1 MLAVRLLRRGALLI
15 IAAAFAGCVSA
26 GGSSTQTNRLVI
38 AQSREPNSLNP
49 IFDAGFLNAE
59 LGSLA
64 FSYLVASVHDGELTA
79 DAVATV
85 PTQANGGISRDGLTV
100 TYHLRPGM
108 RWQDGAPLTARDVI
122 FTHRLIMN
130 PATIVPVR
138 DGFDRVASI
147 VALDPLTVRVRM
159 KKAYAPFL
167 LDFLGPQSI
176 TPILPEHLLRGERDL
191 LHARFNTEAIGSGP
205 YRIVSWRRGDRMVLE
220 ANPTYFL
227 GAPKIARIEL
237 RFVPNST
244 TQLNLVRTHEVDA
257 ILFADAALYPELRKV
272 QNLTVTAEPIA
283 GFDQIEFNLHAPIV
297 SDVRVRRAIAEAIDA
312 SVVATKAT
320 HGLENSLDAPRAL
333 FAWAYDRT
341 APYAA
346 HDPADA
352 QRLLDAAGWH
362 RNGEGV
368 RTDRNGKKLALT
380 VAIRAD
386 ISADQTA
393 ALLVQQQLHAVGIE
407 LSVKTYSGTQFAAA
421 ASEGGQILAGHFT
434 MELSGFVVNDDP
446 DVEWLYACKNAA
458 PAGYNMSG
466 YCDKITDE
474 LMEAAVGTI
483 DRSARKRYLSQV
495 QYRVATAVPL
505 TFLWQTRQVNAFP
518 QRLHGFSLAYD
529 NPYAAVAFWQ
539 LGS

>member
-1 MLAVRLLRRGALLI
+1 MLSVRLRLLSALVTI
-15 IAAAFAGCVSA
+15 TVASSGCT
-26 GGSSTQTNRLVI
+26 STGNPPTTNTDRLVI
-38 AQSREPNSLNP
+38 AQSREPSSLNP
-49 IFDAGFLNAE
+49 IFDAGYLNAE
-59 LGSLA
+59 LSSLM
-64 FSYLVASVHDGELTA
+64 FSNLVTSAHDGDLSA
-79 DAVATV
+79 DAAAMV
-85 PTQANGGISRDGLTV
+85 PTQANGGVSHDGLTV

-108 RWQDGAPLTARDVI
+108 RWQDGVPLTARDVI

-130 PATIVPVR
+130 PTTIVPVR
-138 DGFDRVASI
+138 DGFDRVVSI
-147 VALDPLTVRVRM
+147 TAPNSLTVRVRI
-159 KKAYAPFL
+159 KKPYAPFL

-191 LHARFNTEAIGSGP
+191 LHARFNTEATGSGP
-205 YRIVSWRRGDRMVLE
+205 YHVVSWRRGDRMVLQ

-257 ILFADAALYPELRKV
+257 IFAADAALYPELRKV
-272 QNLTVTAEPIA
+272 KDLTVAADPIA

-297 SDVRVRRAIAEAIDA
+297 SDVRVRRAIAEAINA

-320 HGLENSLDAPRAL
+320 HGLEDSADAPRAL
-333 FAWAYDRT
+333 FAWAYDRR
-341 APYAA
+341 APYAVY
-346 HDPADA
+346 DPADA
-352 QRLLDAAGWH
+352 QRLLDAGGWH
-362 RNGEGV
+362 RGGDGV
-368 RTDRNGKKLALT
+368 RVDGNGKKLALT

-386 ISADQTA
+386 KAADQTA
-393 ALLVQQQLHAVGIE
+393 ALLVQQQLRTVGID

-434 MELSGFVVNDDP
+434 MELSEFVVNDDP
-446 DVEWLYACKNAA
+446 DVEWLYGCKNAA
-458 PAGYNMSG
+458 PVGYNMSG
-466 YCDKITDE
+466 YCDRKTDE

-505 TFLWQTRQVNAFP
+505 TFLWQTRQVNAYP

-529 NPYAAVAFWQ
+529 NPYAAVAFWE
-539 LGS
+539 LK